1 MKKVRFLALTTA
13 VLLLL
18 TIPCGLAYAFH
29 CDSEDPTFVSDDS
42 SVFGQ
47 TFIGSWQA
55 GDDGY
60 TFVSDDPDAPTAVCE
75 KVEIQGGVFYYD
87 AATGTY
93 YNDQGQ
99 NVTNTVYSGKSTVMI
114 PSAEGP
120 ILLELTGSVA
130 FYGGKC
136 FLGYKGA
143 DGKEYFFSPE
153 DLMSEMGRIDFLIFI
168 GDTGA
173 KPQKEIMD

>member
-1 MKKVRFLALTTA
+1 MKKIRFFALMTA
-13 VLLLL
+13 TLFLLI
-18 TIPCGLAYAFH
+18 TPFSLAYAGH
-29 CDSEDPTFVSDDS
+29 SHSEDPTFISDDS
-42 SVFGQ
+42 TVFGQ

-60 TFVSDDPDAPTAVCE
+60 TFVSDDPDAPKTVCE

-99 NVTNTVYSGKSTVMI
+99 NITNTVYSGKSTVMI

-153 DLMSEMGRIDFLIFI
+153 GLMSEMGRIDFLIFI
-168 GDTGA
+168 GDTGT
-173 KPQKEIMD
+173 KHKEK